1 MWDNSSQGSI
11 LMFCGTVSIPGHR
24 SISVS
29 DIVTPKIPPPNFQNV
44 PLEMGNIPNNNSN
57 SIFTP

>member
-29 DIVTPKIPPPNFQNV
+29 DIVTPQIPPPNFQNV